1 MRRCTAERGVGIMA
15 NDVGGQHVSLWD
27 DRRLDLQRLRKQG
40 HDPCK
45 KRVRE
50 SSWTLGGGQLE
61 TRLILFSWDP

>member
-1 MRRCTAERGVGIMA
+1 MA

-50 SSWTLGGGQLE
+50 SSWTLWRGPARDTPDPFQLGPV
-61 TRLILFSWDP
+61 TVSVV